1 MTGRMLSM
9 RFLIPAALIVAVLQ
23 SAILLYAVTSRA
35 AVLRDGAE
43 VRLETAP
50 IDPRDFLRGDYVILN
65 YKIGEVSPEFV
76 TGSWPTDSGR
86 HTIHVRLEP
95 EATGFW
101 TVREASFAPLPEKP
115 GSVVAEGITDRFSV
129 LGSGRAISV
138 AYGIERYYVP
148 EGEGKAIEAARND
161 GRISIAARV
170 SKSGIV
176 HIRALLEDGRPL
188 YEEPLY

>member
-1 MTGRMLSM
+1 MSGRVFSA
-9 RFLIPAALIVAVLQ
+9 RFLISAALIVAVLQ
-23 SAILLYAVTSRA
+23 SAILLYIVAGRA

-65 YKIGEVSPEFV
+65 YRIGQVPTETVSGP
-76 TGSWPTDSGR
+76 WPADSGR

-95 EATGFW
+95 EADGFW
-101 TVREASFAPLPEKP
+101 TVREASFAPLAEKS
-115 GSVVAEGITDRFSV
+115 GSVIIEGITDRFSTQ
-129 LGSGRAISV
+129 GSGRAISV
-138 AYGIERYYVP
+138 TYGIERYYVP
-148 EGEGKAIEAARND
+148 EGEGKDIEAARND

-176 HIRALLEDGRPL
+176 YIRALLEDGRPL

>member
-1 MTGRMLSM
+1 MTGRMLST

-23 SAILLYAVTSRA
+23 SAILLYVVTSRA

-50 IDPRDFLRGDYVILN
+50 VDPRDFLRGDYVILN
-65 YKIGEVSPEFV
+65 YKIGEVLPEAV
-76 TGSWPTDSGR
+76 TGAWPTDSAR
-86 HTIHVRLEP
+86 HTIHVRLESG
-95 EATGFW
+95 ADGFW
-101 TVREASFAPLPEKP
+101 NVREASFMPLVEKP
-115 GSVVAEGITDRFSV
+115 GSVIVEGITDRFSTQ
-129 LGSGRAISV
+129 GSGRAISV
-138 AYGIERYYVP
+138 TYGIERYYVP

-170 SKSGIV
+170 SKSGII
-176 HIRALLEDGRPL
+176 HIRALLENGQPL